1 MGIFEANADI
11 SDAPANL
18 GAEGKAGVDPGTGNY
33 VVIGSGNDIW
43 NNADNFHFLYREI
56 SGDFNTEA
64 NVDADAGTSAN
75 EWVKAMLMARDE
87 LDAASVNYGIL
98 IRTDGLIN
106 PQWRPT
112 AAAASVSLD
121 TALRVTLQAQ
131 EGRLRL
137 ERSGDHFTA
146 YYLNPNTGEWVLYH
160 EMDLVMEDPIY
171 IGLAVTS
178 HEVNALSVGKFWDVD
193 LTINGEPVSVAD
205 WALY

>member
-1 MGIFEANADI
+1 M
-11 SDAPANL
+11 
-18 GAEGKAGVDPGTGNY
+18 
-33 VVIGSGNDIW
+33 
-43 NNADNFHFLYREI
+43 
-56 SGDFNTEA
+56 
-64 NVDADAGTSAN
+64 DADAGTSAN